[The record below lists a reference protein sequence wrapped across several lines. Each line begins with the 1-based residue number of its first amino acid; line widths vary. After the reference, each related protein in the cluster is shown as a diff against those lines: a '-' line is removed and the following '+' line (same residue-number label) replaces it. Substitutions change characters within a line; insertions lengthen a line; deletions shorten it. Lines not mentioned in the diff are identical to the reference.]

1 MGVIV
6 MVLTGRK
13 TQTEAQIERKQTML
27 KEEFEK
33 AASAAL
39 KMKDA
44 TYCVS
49 DEQFE
54 EVESVWGSG
63 LGLSWSQIAAIY
75 VGANNSYGL
84 YVQALD
90 LARETLDADFEYSM
104 GRLSDE
110 DWAASFDKVHEF
122 ADKVAARVGD

>member
-1 MGVIV
+1 MDV
-6 MVLTGRK
+6 TGRK
-13 TQTEAQIERKQTML
+13 TQTEAKTERKQTML

-63 LGLSWSQIAAIY
+63 LGLSLRQIATIY

-84 YVQALD
+84 YVHALD

-110 DWAASFDKVHEF
+110 DLAASFDKVHEF
-122 ADKVAARVGD
+122 ADKVATMVGD

>member
-1 MGVIV
+1 
-6 MVLTGRK
+6 
-13 TQTEAQIERKQTML
+13 ML

-63 LGLSWSQIAAIY
+63 LGLSLGQLAAIY

-84 YVQALD
+84 YVQALG
-90 LARETLDADFEYSM
+90 LARETLDAEFEYSM
-104 GRLSDE
+104 GRISDE
-110 DWAASFDKVHEF
+110 ELEAVSARVHEF
-122 ADKVAARVGD
+122 AERVAAKVGR

>member
-1 MGVIV
+1 M
-6 MVLTGRK
+6 T
-13 TQTEAQIERKQTML
+13 

-33 AASAAL
+33 AASEAL

-54 EVESVWGSG
+54 EVEFVWGSG
-63 LGLSWSQIAAIY
+63 LGLSLSQLAAIY
-75 VGANNSYGL
+75 VGAKNSHSL

-90 LARETLDADFEYSM
+90 LAEETMDADFEYTM
-104 GRLSDE
+104 GMISDE
-110 DWAASFDKVHEF
+110 DWAALFAKVLKF
-122 ADKVAARVGD
+122 ADEVAARVGD